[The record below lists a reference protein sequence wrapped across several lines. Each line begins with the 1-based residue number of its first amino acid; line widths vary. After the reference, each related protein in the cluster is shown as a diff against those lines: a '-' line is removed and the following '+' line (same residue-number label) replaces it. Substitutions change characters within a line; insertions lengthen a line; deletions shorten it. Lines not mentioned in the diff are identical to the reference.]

1 MNKTVLVVDDDP
13 TIRTILQDYLE
24 TLGLQIAHATNGH
37 KGWELFQEKQP
48 CLVIADIFMPG
59 MTGVELLEKI
69 KAHSHPVPV
78 VLISGVQ
85 LSDAEIQMQ
94 RERADA
100 FLEKPYMF
108 WQLKELIGKL
118 LPDLVTSGKN

>member
-1 MNKTVLVVDDDP
+1 MPRTVLVVDDDP
-13 TIRTILQDYLE
+13 TIRTLLQDYLE
-24 TLGLQIAHATNGH
+24 TCGFQILHAMDGPTGL
-37 KGWELFQEKQP
+37 ELFQQRRP

-69 KAHSHPVPV
+69 KSDPNPVPV

-85 LSDAEIQMQ
+85 LSEVEIQMQ
-94 RERADA
+94 RERADG

-108 WQLKELIGKL
+108 WQLKDLINKL
-118 LPDLVTSGKN
+118 VPLEATLA

>member
-1 MNKTVLVVDDDP
+1 MNRTVLVVDDDP
-13 TIRTILQDYLE
+13 TIHTILQDYLAN
-24 TLGLQIAHATNGH
+24 LGFQIVHATDGRS
-37 KGWELFQEKQP
+37 GLDLFDQHQP

-59 MTGVELLEKI
+59 MTGVEMLEKI
-69 KAHSHPVPV
+69 KTGAHPSPV

-85 LSDAEIQMQ
+85 LSDAEVQMQ
-94 RERADA
+94 RERADG

-118 LPDLVTSGKN
+118 VPDVNTPS

>member
-1 MNKTVLVVDDDP
+1 MNRTVLVVDDDP
-13 TIRTILQDYLE
+13 TIHTILQDYLAN
-24 TLGLQIAHATNGH
+24 LGFQIVHATDGRT
-37 KGWELFQEKQP
+37 GLTLFDQHLP

-59 MTGVELLEKI
+59 MTGVEMLEKI
-69 KAHSHPVPV
+69 KTGPHPAPV

-94 RERADA
+94 RERADG

-108 WQLKELIGKL
+108 WQLKETIAKL
-118 LPDLVTSGKN
+118 LPEAQLS

>member
-1 MNKTVLVVDDDP
+1 MNRMVLVVDDDP

-24 TLGLQIAHATNGH
+24 TLGFTIFHATDGH
-37 KGWELFQEKQP
+37 TGWEIYQRQRP

-69 KAHSHPVPV
+69 KSDEHPAPV

-85 LSDAEIQMQ
+85 LSDVEMQMQ

-108 WQLKELIGKL
+108 WQMKELIAKL
-118 LPDLVTSGKN
+118 LPDVNLPG